1 MIILDFN
8 QLNQALQIW
17 ADERGL
23 NEKEGKPNVQY
34 TKILEEIG
42 ELSTALNKHWQEE
55 LLDSIGDVQVTI
67 LIYAYQTGIKLNH
80 LNIITTPYQK
90 DPHKLLREL
99 ISELARLNELERLI
113 KLGNNEEIAT
123 ALFERKD
130 VIICCLEIVADF
142 AKATGTDSLTC
153 LNQAYNVI
161 ANRKGKTVN
170 GTFIKEEDLERA

>member
-1 MIILDFN
+1 MDFN
-8 QLNQALQIW
+8 ELNQALQVW

-23 NEKEGKPNVQY
+23 NEEKGKPDVQY

-42 ELSTALNKHWQEE
+42 ELSTALNKHWREE
-55 LLDSIGDVQVTI
+55 LLDAIGDVQVTI

-90 DPHKLLREL
+90 DPHKLLCEL

-130 VIICCLEIVADF
+130 VIICCLEIVDDF

>member
-1 MIILDFN
+1 MDFN
-8 QLNQALQIW
+8 ELNQALQTW

-23 NEKEGKPNVQY
+23 NEEKGKPDVQY

-42 ELSTALNKHWQEE
+42 ELSTALNKHWREE
-55 LLDSIGDVQVTI
+55 LLDAIGDVQVTI
-67 LIYAYQTGIKLNH
+67 LIYAYQTGIKLKD
-80 LNIITTPYQK
+80 LNVITTTYPK

-99 ISELARLNELERLI
+99 ISELARFNELENLA
-113 KLGNNEEIAT
+113 KLSDNEEIST

-130 VIICCLEIVADF
+130 VLVCCLEIVADF
-142 AKATGTDSLTC
+142 AQANGTNSLTC
-153 LNQAYNVI
+153 LNKAYNTI